1 MNANLPACLAQ
12 ALAPFAPPQSVVH
25 KITEADRLKTD
36 MQRIADYKSGE
47 THRRLVSRLA
57 NEQAR
62 RDMMIGGAL

>member
-1 MNANLPACLAQ
+1 MNTVMAQ

-25 KITEADRLKTD
+25 KITEADRLKRD

-47 THRRLVSRLA
+47 THRRLVNRLV

-62 RDMMIGGAL
+62 RDMMIGGVL